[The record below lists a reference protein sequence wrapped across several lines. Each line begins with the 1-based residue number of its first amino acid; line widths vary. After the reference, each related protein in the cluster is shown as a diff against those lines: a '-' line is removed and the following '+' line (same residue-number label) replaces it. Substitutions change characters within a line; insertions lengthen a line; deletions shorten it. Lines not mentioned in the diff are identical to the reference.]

1 MEHKDRQLKSGSCHL
16 WPTFYWGWCEK
27 QWWSSCP
34 TWQPDVYHPIYCW
47 WSSPPGRSAEQ
58 AAQWQPGELSWIRAL
73 STLAPP
79 TPITW
84 PGHSGWNAC
93 LSWLTN
99 RLVLMFSS
107 VFRLWDWTLSWIL
120 HSVIPQMQ
128 LLARLPKRD
137 SPSLATR
144 QAGSKVANLC
154 HLTTLLC
161 TWPKLFNSGKRCDSL
176 SKDRETQPTDLSR
189 QRGDPVSSSWQIL
202 SGLLLVCIHRP
213 NWHL

>member
-16 WPTFYWGWCEK
+16 WPTFYRGWCEK

-34 TWQPDVYHPIYCW
+34 TWQPDVYHPIYCWSGCW

-84 PGHSGWNAC
+84 PGHSGWHAR

-144 QAGSKVANLC
+144 QAGSKVPEQTFAISPLYFALDLNC
-154 HLTTLLC
+154 SIQVKGVI
-161 TWPKLFNSGKRCDSL
+161 PYPRIGKRSQQT
-176 SKDRETQPTDLSR
+176 SVGNAVIPYPRVGR
-189 QRGDPVSSSWQIL
+189 SS
-202 SGLLLVCIHRP
+202 P
-213 NWHL
+213 DYY